1 MNTEKDKWR
10 LDNKKQTNTETK
22 QKTNKETVPGG
33 SLVYVMVKSL
43 SQASRS
49 LP

>member
-10 LDNKKQTNTETK
+10 LDNEKTNTETK

-33 SLVYVMVKSL
+33 SLVYVIVKSL